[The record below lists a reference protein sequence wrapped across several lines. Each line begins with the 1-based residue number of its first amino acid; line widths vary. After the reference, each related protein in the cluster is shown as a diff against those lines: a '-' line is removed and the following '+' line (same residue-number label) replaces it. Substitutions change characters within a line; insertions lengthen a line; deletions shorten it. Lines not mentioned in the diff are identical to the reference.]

1 MCFYANPIW
10 VNVSEK
16 TVTVDTQVLEKT
28 LELAEAADTEGVV
41 PSVVERFNQL
51 KAEAQDILER
61 AQAGDPEVTQEMVD
75 QSWKNLIDIMQY
87 LSFKQG
93 DKTNLQK
100 VIDVAAGIDLEK
112 YLSEGRGKSSY
123 GRCGRHAEGSG
134 QCME

>member
-75 QSWKNLIDIMQY
+75 QS
-87 LSFKQG
+87 
-93 DKTNLQK
+93 
-100 VIDVAAGIDLEK
+100 
-112 YLSEGRGKSSY
+112 
-123 GRCGRHAEGSG
+123 
-134 QCME
+134 